1 MREQYSVEYA
11 QTDSSNY
18 FSFQTLFDW
27 ISGDSNV
34 PCCWQYPCVA
44 YQALEPAD
52 FAKAEAENPPPQD
65 CARLGAV
72 E

>member
-1 MREQYSVEYA
+1 LDMPKLTARI
-11 QTDSSNY
+11 
-18 FSFQTLFDW
+18 TLATRRVFDW
-27 ISGDSNV
+27 ISGDSNI
-34 PCCWQYPCVA
+34 PYCRQYPCVA

-65 CARLGAV
+65 CARLGSV